1 MNAQIKQAYEVWKK
15 SAAEYIAEMDNIVDG
30 PTAGG
35 RLTSVTASMEFA
47 YDMLNTLYRDT
58 LPLPSE
64 SSNLSA
70 NVEHP
75 AEH

>member
-1 MNAQIKQAYEVWKK
+1 MDAQIKQAYDVWKK
-15 SAAEYIAEMDNIVDG
+15 SAAEYIAEMDNVMNGQD
-30 PTAGG
+30 AGG
-35 RLTSVTASMEFA
+35 RLVSVTASMEFA
-47 YDMLNTLYRDT
+47 YDMLNTLYQET

-64 SSNLSA
+64 SSGLAA